1 MAKVERITIS
11 SITKEGALL
20 IINTNEYDNP
30 FKFNLTDRSFFSYT
44 GKSVR
49 NLTPSFRHINNHAYY
64 RERENKDYFEQ
75 LLICDIHEVICSAVK
90 GYNDRGT
97 ISQLKTI
104 DLFFAHRDLIKDR
117 LYNLPTECPKGYI
130 PWLRKNNKLIDNDT
144 LTEYKVIQSQKNIP
158 TQVKQFFDFL
168 DKHPIGNKYQGYTT
182 IENIKKY
189 LLIRCTREQAVMV
202 TKIFNT
208 SIKNFNWNLSQDLVE
223 FYNFVCCN
231 GSLYYNHEY
240 ICNCVKDW
248 EKYVSPDVDFARNL
262 ETMLQLNYSRKNEI
276 LTEQQTI
283 LANEFN
289 NYEIGDYVIIVPT
302 TYEQL
307 VDEGNQQ
314 HNCVGRCYHD
324 NIRNGIDWIYFIRH
338 KDTPNESFITCQ
350 YNRQSRNTIQYK
362 YKFNRCIYSN
372 DEMYTMI
379 RNITKEISD
388 KFKK

>member
-1 MAKVERITIS
+1 MAKAERITITN
-11 SITKEGALL
+11 IEKEGAML
-20 IINTNEYDNP
+20 IIHTNEYDNP
-30 FKFNLTDRSFFSYT
+30 FKFSIATNSFFSYT
-44 GKSVR
+44 GRNVS

-64 RERENKDYFEQ
+64 RERENENYFEQ
-75 LLICDIHEVICSAVK
+75 LLICDIHEAICSAVK

-97 ISQLKTI
+97 ISQLKAL
-104 DLFFAHRDLIKDR
+104 DLFFVHRDLIKDH

-130 PWLRKNNKLIDNDT
+130 PWLRKNNKLINNDS
-144 LTEYKVIQSQKNIP
+144 LTEYKVIQSKKNIP

-168 DKHPIGNKYQGYTT
+168 DKHPISNHYQGYST

-189 LLIRCTREQAVMV
+189 LLIRATREQAIMIA
-202 TKIFNT
+202 KIFNT
-208 SIKNFNWNLSQDLVE
+208 AIKNFSWNLSQDLVE
-223 FYNFVCCN
+223 FYNFCCCN

-248 EKYVSPDVDFARNL
+248 EKYVSADVDFARNL

-350 YNRQSRNTIQYK
+350 YNRQSKNTIQYK

-379 RNITKEISD
+379 KDITKEIKD
-388 KFKK
+388 KFKN